1 MSNIFSDWL
10 NGPDSPIGDDINN
23 DGHIDR
29 TFDEMQ
35 RRIDHGTD
43 DYAGVV
49 RWDGKRKSRGDRDDL
64 EAKREK
70 DEIEES
76 IKRLKQTR
84 RNFDLL
90 YQQQL
95 SEPRKPRRDE
105 VEAKRLSEARKSL
118 DERRMQTARD
128 EAQRG
133 NYGRDYDPISGT
145 TAGYVAPHERHSN
158 GYAFLALV
166 VAMCGLV
173 IMALTGG

>member
-1 MSNIFSDWL
+1 MNIFDWINSDD
-10 NGPDSPIGDDINN
+10 GPKFDD
-23 DGHIDR
+23 DLSA
-29 TFDEMQ
+29 
-35 RRIDHGTD
+35 DHGPD

-64 EAKREK
+64 EARREQ

-105 VEAKRLSEARKSL
+105 VEEKRLAEARKSL

-133 NYGRDYDPISGT
+133 NYGRD
-145 TAGYVAPHERHSN
+145 
-158 GYAFLALV
+158 
-166 VAMCGLV
+166 
-173 IMALTGG
+173 

>member
-1 MSNIFSDWL
+1 MNIFDWINSDD
-10 NGPDSPIGDDINN
+10 GPKFDD
-23 DGHIDR
+23 DLSA
-29 TFDEMQ
+29 
-35 RRIDHGTD
+35 DHGPD

-64 EAKREK
+64 EARREQ
-70 DEIEES
+70 DEIEDS

-105 VEAKRLSEARKSL
+105 VEAKRLADARKSL

-133 NYGRDYDPISGT
+133 NYGRNYDPISNT
-145 TAGYVAPHERHSN
+145 SPGYVAPHEHGQS
-158 GYAFLALV
+158 GSGLAKFSLIIITV
-166 VAMCGLV
+166 LIVASA
-173 IMALTGG
+173 IFN

>member
-1 MSNIFSDWL
+1 MNIFDWINSDD
-10 NGPDSPIGDDINN
+10 GPQFDDDINE

-29 TFDEMQ
+29 TFSEMQ
-35 RRIDHGTD
+35 RRIDV
-43 DYAGVV
+43 DYQGVS

-64 EAKREK
+64 EAKRK
-70 DEIEES
+70 QDEIEES
-76 IKRLKQTR
+76 IKRIKESR

-90 YQQQL
+90 YKQQL

-105 VEAKRLSEARKSL
+105 VEAKRLAEARKSL

-133 NYGRDYDPISGT
+133 NYGRNYDPISGT

-158 GYAFLALV
+158 GFGFLLLV